1 MAISSAACGEPY
13 LLAEASEST
22 STGRTPQ
29 GAGAVAIP
37 GGLHGREATL
47 SLATMTYLIRL
58 SVISALLVSGAAA
71 AQTSPPVTPMTPDVM
86 DKYEQTLPS
95 ADFIR
100 RDAMVPMRDGVKLYT
115 VIVMKKGTANAPILL
130 SRTPYDAHHSTHR
143 VASQRIV
150 DILEIMDAEFAEDGY
165 IRVYQDI
172 RGLHRSEGDWV
183 LNRPL
188 AGPLND
194 TGIDESTDAYDT
206 IEWLVKN
213 TPESNG
219 KVGIIGS
226 SYLGFTTLMAEIN
239 PHPALK
245 AAVPQ
250 SPMVDGW
257 MGDDWFHNGA
267 FRVNSLGFPVG
278 QGTNKAKGGGEF
290 ALGGGDHYTRYLE
303 AGSVADLVKM
313 LGIGHYPGIR
323 KFLDN
328 PAYTEFWSLQAVD
341 KWLAAQPLK
350 VPTLLEVGQWDQ
362 EDSYGAPA
370 VYRAM
375 EPKDKNNDMVF
386 LHIGPW
392 RHSGANHYGHDL
404 GALTFTGD
412 TAREWR
418 VKYVKP
424 FFDHYLKGGPDP
436 KTPPVLTYATGA
448 NQWNISQRW
457 PMGVAKPLYL
467 AAGGAVTFDKP
478 KASGRE
484 DYISDPAKPVPFLPR
499 PIDMDDAS
507 QWKPW
512 LIRDQR
518 FVSERPDVASWK
530 SAPLAKAVHIMG
542 APEVELFAS
551 TTGTD
556 SDWVV
561 KLIDV
566 YPNDVPEAA
575 SQGAKPSMA
584 GYELAVG
591 IEIFRGRYVRDFA
604 KPVPLKPGK
613 VERYGWKLPDV
624 DHVFLPGHR
633 IMVQIQSTLFPLY
646 DRNPQTFVE
655 NIMYAKP
662 GDYRK
667 ATQSI
672 WFGGANASAVVL
684 PVVP

>member
-1 MAISSAACGEPY
+1 MTHLTRFVSFLAA
-13 LLAEASEST
+13 
-22 STGRTPQ
+22 
-29 GAGAVAIP
+29 AVA
-37 GGLHGREATL
+37 T
-47 SLATMTYLIRL
+47 
-58 SVISALLVSGAAA
+58 AAM
-71 AQTSPPVTPMTPDVM
+71 AQTAPRVTPMTPDVL
-86 DKYEQTLPS
+86 DQYEQTLAS

-100 RDAMVPMRDGVKLYT
+100 RDAMIPMRDGVKLYT
-115 VIVMKKGTANAPILL
+115 SIVMKKGTANAPILL
-130 SRTPYDAHHSTHR
+130 SRSPYDAHHSTHR
-143 VASQRIV
+143 VASQRGV
-150 DILEIMDAEFAEDGY
+150 DILEVMDAEFFEDGY

-172 RGLHRSEGDWV
+172 RGLHRSEGQWV

-188 AGPLND
+188 AGPVND

-219 KVGIIGS
+219 KVGVIGS

-267 FRVNSLGFPVG
+267 FRISAFEYVVG
-278 QGTNKAKGGGEF
+278 LSTKKGEGGGEF
-290 ALGGGDHYTRYLE
+290 SLGGGDDYTRYLE
-303 AGSVADLVKM
+303 AGSAGDFAKM
-313 LGIGHYPGIR
+313 LGVENVAGVR
-323 KFLDN
+323 KFLEN

-375 EPKDKNNDMVF
+375 EPKDTGNDKVF

-392 RHSGANHYGHDL
+392 RHSGANHYGFDL

-418 VKYVKP
+418 VRHVKP

-448 NQWNISQRW
+448 NHWNESPRW
-457 PMGVAKPLYL
+457 PMGTAKPLYL
-467 AAGGAVTFDKP
+467 AANGAVSFDKP
-478 KASGRE
+478 AASGHDE
-484 DYISDPAKPVPFLPR
+484 YVSDPAKPVPFIPR
-499 PIDMDDAS
+499 PIDMADAT

-530 SAPLAKAVHIMG
+530 SAPLEKAVHIMG
-542 APEVELFAS
+542 APQVELFAS

-566 YPNDVPEAA
+566 YPNHTPEPAA
-575 SQGAKPSMA
+575 QGAKPTMA
-584 GYELAVG
+584 GYELPIG
-591 IEIFRGRYVRDFA
+591 IEIFRGRYLKSFA
-604 KPVPLKPGK
+604 KPAPLKPGK
-613 VERYGWKLPDV
+613 VERYTWTLPDV

-633 IMVQIQSTLFPLY
+633 IMVQVQSTLFPLY
-646 DRNPQTFVE
+646 DRNPQTYVE
-655 NIMYAKP
+655 NIMFARP
-662 GDYRK
+662 QDYRK

-672 WFGGANASAVVL
+672 WYGGANATAVSL
-684 PVVP
+684 PVVSTN

>member
-1 MAISSAACGEPY
+1 
-13 LLAEASEST
+13 
-22 STGRTPQ
+22 
-29 GAGAVAIP
+29 
-37 GGLHGREATL
+37 
-47 SLATMTYLIRL
+47 MTYLTRFA
-58 SVISALLVSGAAA
+58 SLLAAGVPFTA
-71 AQTSPPVTPMTPDVM
+71 VAFAQTPLPVTPMTPDVI
-86 DKYEQTLPS
+86 DKYEQTLPG

-100 RDAMVPMRDGVKLYT
+100 RESMVPMRDGVKLYT
-115 VIVMKKGTANAPILL
+115 VVVMKKGTANAPILF
-130 SRTPYDAHHSTHR
+130 SRSPYDAHHSTHR

-150 DILEIMDAEFAEDGY
+150 DILEVMDAEFVTDGY

-172 RGLHRSEGDWV
+172 RGLHRSEGAWV

-188 AGPLND
+188 AGPLNN

-206 IEWLVKN
+206 IDWLVKN

-219 KVGIIGS
+219 NVGVIGS

-257 MGDDWFHNGA
+257 KGDDWFHNGA
-267 FRVNSLGFPVG
+267 FRVSALDYVVGLSL
-278 QGTNKAKGGGEF
+278 KKGDGEGDF
-290 ALGGGDHYTRYLE
+290 ALGEGDHYTRYLE
-303 AGSVADLVKM
+303 AGSMADFAKM
-313 LGIGHYPGIR
+313 LGVENVPGVR

-328 PAYTEFWSLQAVD
+328 PAYTDFWSLQAVD

-375 EPKDKNNDMVF
+375 EPKDTNNDKVF

-392 RHSGANHYGHDL
+392 RHSGANHYGYDL
-404 GALTFTGD
+404 GSLTFTGD
-412 TAREWR
+412 TALEWR
-418 VKYVKP
+418 MQYVKP

-436 KTPPVLTYATGA
+436 KTPPVLTYATGV
-448 NQWNISQRW
+448 NKWQTSSRW
-457 PMGVAKPLYL
+457 PMGAAKPIYL
-467 AAGGAVTFDKP
+467 AAGGVATFERP
-478 KASGRE
+478 KASGHE
-484 DYISDPAKPVPFLPR
+484 EYISDPAKPVPFIPR
-499 PIDMDDAS
+499 PINMNDAT

-512 LIRDQR
+512 LVHDQR

-530 SAPLAKAVHIMG
+530 SAPLDTPVHIMG
-542 APEVELFAS
+542 APAVELFAS

-566 YPNDVPEAA
+566 YPNDVPEGAA
-575 SQGAKPSMA
+575 QGSKASVA
-584 GYELAVG
+584 GFELPIG
-591 IEIFRGRYVRDFA
+591 IEIFRGRYLKSFA
-604 KPVPLKPGK
+604 KPAPLKAGK
-613 VERYGWKLPDV
+613 VEQYRWELPNV

-633 IMVQIQSTLFPLY
+633 IMVQVQSSLFPLY
-646 DRNPQTFVE
+646 DRNPQNYVE

-662 GDYRK
+662 ADYQK
-667 ATQSI
+667 ATQSV
-672 WFGGANASAVVL
+672 WFGGGNATAVVL